1 MAAKKSARGHSTV
14 YVRLQKNY
22 CFACGKN
29 NPDGMRLRFAYDEA
43 SNGYVCRFR
52 LDKRYTGPP
61 GHAHGGII
69 ATVLDEAM
77 GKVNKLRQVV
87 ALTSEIT
94 INYLKP
100 VPLNKPLRVESR
112 EIFLSS
118 AAPRTTTGQFSNT
131 AQAQCLFT
139 AYNTVMPKISAGIL
153 LFRRRAARIEVLL
166 VHPGGP
172 FWAKKDSGA
181 WSIPKGEVDEA
192 FSSKLS
198 DAALLEVA
206 RREFAEELGP
216 EIASQLSSAISSETL
231 LIFLG
236 EIRQKSGKIVHAWAA
251 EGDCDL
257 SLLRSNTFTIEWPP
271 RSGKQREFPEVD
283 RAAFFSLDE
292 ARIKLNAAQ
301 AEFLERLA
309 KKLDA
314 ANEHPQ

>member
-1 MAAKKSARGHSTV
+1 
-14 YVRLQKNY
+14 
-22 CFACGKN
+22 
-29 NPDGMRLRFAYDEA
+29 
-43 SNGYVCRFR
+43 
-52 LDKRYTGPP
+52 
-61 GHAHGGII
+61 
-69 ATVLDEAM
+69 
-77 GKVNKLRQVV
+77 
-87 ALTSEIT
+87 
-94 INYLKP
+94 
-100 VPLNKPLRVESR
+100 
-112 EIFLSS
+112 
-118 AAPRTTTGQFSNT
+118 
-131 AQAQCLFT
+131 
-139 AYNTVMPKISAGIL
+139 MPKISAGIL

-216 EIASQLSSAISSETL
+216 KIASQLSSAISSETL